1 MNPRQPVTT
10 RCQFRRKATDE
21 EQGTFIP
28 VRFSVETHGFLLLA
42 KRETRR
48 KLMARHYLFT
58 SESVTEGHPDK
69 ICDQISDAVLDAILE
84 KDPQGRVAC
93 ETTACTGLIHVMGEI
108 STSCYVDIAHIAR
121 EVVREIGYD
130 RGKYGF
136 DCDTCAVITS
146 IDEQSADIAMGVN
159 KSLED
164 KSSADSQL
172 GEGAGDQGMMFGYA
186 CDETPELMPLP
197 LSLAQKLC
205 KQMTLVRK
213 TGLLPYMRPDGKSQ
227 VTVEYDEDNRPVR
240 VDTVVISTQHN
251 PDVTLEQIRQ
261 DMIEQVVKVVIP
273 ANMLDENTKYYVN
286 PTGRFVKG
294 GPAADAGLT
303 GRKII
308 VDTYGGSA
316 PHGGG
321 CFSGK
326 DPTKVDRSAAYAAR
340 WVAKNIVAAGL
351 ARKCQV
357 QLAYAIGVAQP
368 VSVLVDTFGTGTV
381 GDDKL
386 EEAVKKVFDLR
397 PTAII
402 RDLDLR
408 KPIYRQL
415 AAYGHMGREDL
426 GVAWEKT
433 DRVDALKAALN

>member
-1 MNPRQPVTT
+1 
-10 RCQFRRKATDE
+10 
-21 EQGTFIP
+21 
-28 VRFSVETHGFLLLA
+28 
-42 KRETRR
+42 
-48 KLMARHYLFT
+48 MARHYLFT

-69 ICDQISDAVLDAILE
+69 VCDQISDAVLDAILE
-84 KDPQGRVAC
+84 QDPNGRVAC

-108 STSCYVDIAHIAR
+108 TTSCYVDIAHIAR
-121 EVVREIGYD
+121 EVVRDIGYD

-136 DCDTCAVITS
+136 DCDTCAVVTS
-146 IDEQSADIAMGVN
+146 IDEQSADIAMGVD
-159 KSLED
+159 KSLEN
-164 KSSADSQL
+164 KEGTDSEL
-172 GEGAGDQGMMFGYA
+172 SNGAGDQGMMFGYA

-205 KQMTLVRK
+205 KRMAEVRK
-213 TGLLPYMRPDGKSQ
+213 SGQVPYMRPDGKSQ
-227 VTVEYDEDNRPVR
+227 VTVEYDEHNRPVR
-240 VDTVVISTQHN
+240 VDTVVISTQHD
-251 PDVTLEQIRQ
+251 PDVSLEQIRK
-261 DMIEQVVKVVIP
+261 DMIEQVAKAVIP
-273 ANMLDENTKYYVN
+273 ADMLDENTKYYVN

-294 GPAADAGLT
+294 GPAADSGLT

-340 WVAKNIVAAGL
+340 YVAKNIVVAGL
-351 ARKCQV
+351 ARRCQV

-381 GDDKL
+381 GDDRL
-386 EEAVKKVFDLR
+386 ETAVRKVFDLR

-408 KPIYRQL
+408 KPIYRKL

-426 GVAWEKT
+426 GVTWEKT
-433 DRVDALKAALN
+433 DRTEALKAAAEA